1 MRIVL
6 RTGAVRIYSMDKFI
20 QSFAAD
26 ADGDLTICAQDGVA
40 YQNDMTTCV
49 SYDADYLAK
58 CDAYADGDIAKAVNA
73 GRCALL
79 QRHLAVDASVLD
91 IGAGS
96 GAFVRA
102 AASWGFSAKG
112 FDVIPETVDRL
123 RAEGLYAEPAKTFDA
138 VTMWDVLEHIEDPA
152 EVLGTVRVGGLLFVS
167 IPVFHY
173 LHRIRESRHYR
184 HGEHLYYFTYCGFVS
199 WMAMHGFTM
208 LELSNHETDAG
219 RDSIAAFA
227 FRRDHTRQK

>member
-1 MRIVL
+1 MIVSL
-6 RTGAVRIYSMDKFI
+6 TGAERTCIVDKFI
-20 QSFAAD
+20 QSFAAV

-40 YQNDMTTCV
+40 YQTDMATRV

-58 CDAYADGDIAKAVNA
+58 CDAYADGDIAKSVNA

-112 FDVIPETVDRL
+112 FDVIPETVNRL
-123 RAEGLYAEPAKTFDA
+123 RAEGLYADHAKTFDA
-138 VTMWDVLEHIEDPA
+138 VTMWDVLEHIEDPSV
-152 EVLGTVRVGGLLFVS
+152 VLDTVRIGGMLFVS

-173 LHRIRESRHYR
+173 LYRIRESRHYR
-184 HGEHLYYFTYCGFVS
+184 HGEHLYYFTPCGFVS
-199 WMAMHGFTM
+199 WMALHGFTM
-208 LELSNHETDAG
+208 LEQSSHETTAG

-227 FRRDHTRQK
+227 FRRDTAEQK